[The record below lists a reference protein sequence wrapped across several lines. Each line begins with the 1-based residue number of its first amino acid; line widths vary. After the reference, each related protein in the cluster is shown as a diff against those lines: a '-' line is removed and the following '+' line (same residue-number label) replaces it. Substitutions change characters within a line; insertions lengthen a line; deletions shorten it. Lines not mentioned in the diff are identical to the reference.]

1 MIMEEKQKNTA
12 QLLNQSLPTFD
23 KQKENEFR
31 VIIYNKNNTYFIIN
45 ELASSTYT
53 KTFSAI
59 KITLNKYKKV
69 DSVSNEDLCIRYINK
84 AYVQETIFKDLQ
96 IPEERVEKYSKK
108 YLKLIEENEEIKKRF
123 MEKYNKYCEIVNLD
137 ELKEEYN
144 RVIK

>member
-23 KQKENEFR
+23 NQKENEFR
-31 VIIYNKNNTYFIIN
+31 GIISNKNNTYFIIN

-69 DSVSNEDLCIRYINK
+69 TKI
-84 AYVQETIFKDLQ
+84 IFR
-96 IPEERVEKYSKK
+96 P
-108 YLKLIEENEEIKKRF
+108 KR
-123 MEKYNKYCEIVNLD
+123 
-137 ELKEEYN
+137 
-144 RVIK
+144 RRG